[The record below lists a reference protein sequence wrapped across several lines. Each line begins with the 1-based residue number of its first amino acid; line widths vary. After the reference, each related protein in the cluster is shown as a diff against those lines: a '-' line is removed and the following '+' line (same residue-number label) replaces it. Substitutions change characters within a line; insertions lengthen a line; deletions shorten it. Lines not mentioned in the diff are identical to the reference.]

1 MLPPSGLPWRP
12 CTNRFQWRVSGLG
25 ECQMEYVTSSESREE
40 REMGEGRACKV
51 SAYQQPNGGLARV
64 GDRSEGIQY
73 SHSSE
78 NTALEMSQFYL
89 WCQLQGS
96 PSAITSHEVM

>member
-25 ECQMEYVTSSESREE
+25 ELVEYVTSSESREE

-51 SAYQQPNGGLARV
+51 SAYQPPNGGLARV
-64 GDRSEGIQY
+64 GDRSERVPNI
-73 SHSSE
+73 HI
-78 NTALEMSQFYL
+78 ALKILHWKCHNFISGANSKVA
-89 WCQLQGS
+89 LQQS
-96 PSAITSHEVM
+96 RRMR